1 MSASDKIAD
10 FTISKLNSIFDT
22 VSHALPTATKYALEV
37 TSIDC
42 LVTILYGLEFT
53 VLASVTTGFVF
64 WGYRTARR
72 IQLENH
78 YDDRE
83 VPYIFGAVC
92 GTIIGF
98 ILWGVALSSLLNF
111 WAWVG
116 IFHPD
121 LYLIHLAVQKVT
133 N

>member
-22 VSHALPTATKYALEV
+22 VSHALPTATKYALPTATKYALEV

-64 WGYRTARR
+64 WGYVQPVESNSKTTTMTGKFPTFSV
-72 IQLENH
+72 L
-78 YDDRE
+78 
-83 VPYIFGAVC
+83 F
-92 GTIIGF
+92 
-98 ILWGVALSSLLNF
+98 
-111 WAWVG
+111 VG
-116 IFHPD
+116 P
-121 LYLIHLAVQKVT
+121 L
-133 N
+133 